1 MANQDGFG
9 GQIEAAQRQLQM
21 VGKAIVAA
29 MPEAVEAGAEILQRE
44 AVALA
49 PQRTGHLAGSD
60 GNEAVD
66 EGDANSAAHRVYFSA
81 FYARYQEFGT
91 SKMSAQPFL
100 RPAAEL
106 KRVEIEDAI
115 ADKIRAAAGDAIIQY
130 RGVITNK

>member
-66 EGDANSAAHRVYFSA
+66 EGDANSAAHRVYFTA
-81 FYARYQEFGT
+81 FHARFQEFGT
-91 SKMSAQPFL
+91 GHHAANPFL

-106 KRVEIEDAI
+106 NKQQIEEAL
-115 ADKIRAAAGDAIIQY
+115 ADVIREAAGDAILQY
-130 RGVITNK
+130 RGVMTSK